1 MRGCIDA
8 HAGDS
13 KEGPGRVAAA
23 TAGVGARAEGA
34 HLAIRQAAIDA
45 VLATCGHIATMPALI
60 LIAPIVA
67 LIVGVPLHSAGDRHP
82 AVGSSALVQRGAE
95 LAEDACFVLA
105 SVGLLTLLRRFL
117 GLLHS
122 YLAGFLLLG
131 GYLLLVGLG
140 LLGIVAEVL
149 TAGLGH
155 LFEEDLPSSV
165 RMMEHD
171 TIWLYLHDAALVVG
185 PPGRGGQ
192 LKDFGLNQRRGGDGE
207 KGGDGKERMK
217 FHDERGEVLGKNLQ
231 GAQQCRE
238 VQFR

>member
-1 MRGCIDA
+1 MA
-8 HAGDS
+8 
-13 KEGPGRVAAA
+13 
-23 TAGVGARAEGA
+23 
-34 HLAIRQAAIDA
+34 
-45 VLATCGHIATMPALI
+45 ALI
-60 LIAPIVA
+60 LIPSVVG
-67 LIVGVPLHSAGDRHP
+67 LIVCVPLHGTWDGHP
-82 AVGSSALVQRGAE
+82 AVGSAADVELAQSVTE

-105 SVGLLTLLRRFL
+105 SVGLLALLRRFL

-122 YLAGFLLLG
+122 YLAGFLLLR
-131 GYLLLVGLG
+131 GYLLFMSLG
-140 LLGIVAEVL
+140 LLSIVAEVL

-155 LFEEDLPSSV
+155 LFEEHFPGSV

-171 TIWLYLHDAALVVG
+171 AIWLDLHDATLVVR

-207 KGGDGKERMK
+207 KDGDGKERME
-217 FHDERGEVLGKNLQ
+217 FHDELGEVLGKNLQ